1 MKDFSFFSFHL
12 LRSDDDEVRVDWWFA
27 TWTSAVVKWSN
38 MLSTNET
45 YNILVIMRSTDS
57 TSSSAI
63 SNDVESTDAAVVMT
77 MDSSDEAEMKMEN
90 EKTTAKNYSNEVVLI
105 NSLWN
110 FHSKSMLR
118 RSGWLFFSFVS
129 LPFAEIYYFEKIA
142 EHRERVSNKTIFH
155 SLQSV
160 TTRYANV
167 SKKE

>member
-1 MKDFSFFSFHL
+1 
-12 LRSDDDEVRVDWWFA
+12 
-27 TWTSAVVKWSN
+27 

-118 RSGWLFFSFVS
+118 RSGWLFSHSF
-129 LPFAEIYYFEKIA
+129 
-142 EHRERVSNKTIFH
+142 RCR
-155 SLQSV
+155 LQKFIIL
-160 TTRYANV
+160 
-167 SKKE
+167 KK